1 MAIFAAGCLADGA
14 TAVCAEDYAVDESG
28 QVFSVS
34 DLEVLN
40 GLSALASKSLLRR
53 ETQTDSELRF
63 GMLETIRAFALEEL
77 GACGELEQAGRRF
90 RDYFLRLAEEAEPH
104 LIGPDQAVGLDRL
117 EREHDNLRAALRW
130 CIARGAAEEGLRLV
144 GALWRF
150 LFFPPPPPPRRRRVR
165 RGLRPAGAAPAQ
177 TPTHAPTPHTARHP
191 RPPPRAPGPPSA
203 P

>member
-150 LFFPPPPPPRRRRVR
+150 LVTPRRPTQGS
-165 RGLRPAGAAPAQ
+165 RGGGEGRRPAAAPLA
-177 TPTHAPTPHTARHP
+177 TPETRANPPHAAAHP
-191 RPPPRAPGPPSA
+191 
-203 P
+203 